1 MKKSLHKLRNIGIA
15 AHIDAGKTT
24 ITERILYCTGLT
36 HKIGEVHEGT
46 ALMDWMEQEQQ
57 RGITITSAA
66 ITCEWDKHAIT
77 IIDTPGHV
85 DFTAEVERSLRALD
99 GMVAVFCAVGGVEPQ
114 SETIWHQANRYHV
127 PRIAF
132 INKMDRLGSNF
143 ALVLE
148 QMKEKLH
155 ARPLA
160 IQLPVGSEAEFSGI
174 IDLLTMQYLCWQDTD
189 DKLTFCLIPIPEELV
204 AEAEHWRLNLWEQV
218 AEYDE
223 QLFADYL
230 EGRELV
236 VNQVKKTIRRMTIEH
251 GYVPVLCGSGLKNK
265 GIQPLLD
272 AIIDFLPAPD
282 DVPPIAGINPLTQ
295 EQESRLAAPGEPI
308 TALLYKVAM
317 MDGRRLSYLRLYAG
331 TISQGQDLYNPRL
344 KSKEK
349 VARLFQMQAHKKVR
363 IKEAGPG
370 EIVAVMGLKGS
381 ITGDT
386 LCDAQHPLLLEGM
399 KFTRP
404 VISAAI
410 EPKLNSDQDKLW
422 DVLQKINDEDPTFN
436 VELDDETGQMLI
448 SGMGEL
454 HLEIIQDR
462 LVTEYNLET
471 NLGKPQVLYQESIMA
486 SATES
491 AQFERI
497 DDDEKEKQF
506 AKITVTVAP
515 RERGTGN
522 TITIADEIKNFP
534 ERLLAAV
541 NEGVYESLNVGVAH
555 GYALVDVSVH
565 IEAIEGESSDFTKVA
580 LKIAAANAVR
590 RALSGAHPV
599 LLEPTMSVD
608 VVVPP
613 EYVGEVIGDLNARGG
628 KVNAI
633 EPQDFYTTI
642 NALAPLRSLFGY
654 TTALRSATKGKGSF
668 TMKFFGYDLS
678 NVK

>member
-46 ALMDWMEQEQQ
+46 ALMDWMDQEQQ

-66 ITCEWDKHAIT
+66 TTCEWKKHTIT

-85 DFTAEVERSLRALD
+85 DFTVEVERSLRVLD

-143 ALVLE
+143 AAVLE
-148 QMKEKLH
+148 QMREKLY

-160 IQLPVGSEAEFSGI
+160 MQFPVGSEAQFAGI
-174 IDLLTMQYLCWQDTD
+174 IDLLTMQYLCWQNAD
-189 DKLTFCLIPIPEELV
+189 DKLEFSQIPIPEELV
-204 AEAEHWRLNLWEQV
+204 AEAERRRRNLWEQV
-218 AEYDE
+218 AEYDD
-223 QLFADYL
+223 QLFEDYL
-230 EGRELV
+230 EGRELPAE
-236 VNQVKKTIRRMTIEH
+236 QVKKTIRRMTIEH

-282 DVPPIAGINPLTQ
+282 DVPPVNGINPLTQ
-295 EQESRLAAPGEPI
+295 EQESRPAAPDEPL
-308 TALLYKVAM
+308 TALLFKVAM
-317 MDGRRLSYLRLYAG
+317 MEGRRLSYLRLYAG

-349 VARLFQMQAHKKVR
+349 VARLFQMQAHKKIR

-370 EIVAVMGLKGS
+370 EIVAVMGLKRS
-381 ITGDT
+381 VTGDT
-386 LCDAQHPLLLEGM
+386 LCDAKHPLLLEGM
-399 KFTRP
+399 EFTRP

-422 DVLQKINDEDPTFN
+422 DVLLKISDEDPTFN
-436 VELDDETGQMLI
+436 VKIDDETGQMLI

-497 DDDEKEKQF
+497 DEDEKEKQF

-515 RERGTGN
+515 RERETGN
-522 TITIADEIKNFP
+522 IITIADEIKDFP
-534 ERLLAAV
+534 ERLLEAV

-555 GYALVDVSVH
+555 GYSLVDVSVH

-590 RALSGAHPV
+590 RALSKAHPV
-599 LLEPTMSVD
+599 LLEPTMNVNI
-608 VVVPP
+608 VVPP

-642 NALAPLRSLFGY
+642 NALAPLRCLFGY
-654 TTALRSATKGKGSF
+654 TTTLRSATKGKGSF
-668 TMKFFGYDLS
+668 TMKFSGYDLS